1 MVEASRRSLLAV
13 LAHPDDETF
22 GCGGVLAK
30 YAAEGVDV
38 ALICATRGEV
48 GEIGGSSTATRE
60 NLAEVREGEL
70 RAACD
75 ALGVSQLFMLDY
87 RDSGMAGSPENEHP
101 LALCQAVQVELVGKV
116 VEIIRKTRP
125 QVVVTFDPRGGYG
138 HPDHIK
144 IHHAAR
150 EAFSSAGDNSKY
162 RQQLADSLAPHI
174 SDKLYYCVFPR
185 SLARAFQDALIAA
198 NIESDFKDMDLADF
212 GTPDAEITTVIDV
225 SKYAAKKEKAALAH
239 HTQVGDEAFFPWMPE
254 ALKLQFLST
263 EHLVRAEPPF
273 DPDHHVLDTDLF
285 AGI

>member
-1 MVEASRRSLLAV
+1 MVEASKRSLLAV

-38 ALICATRGEV
+38 ALICATRGEA
-48 GEIGGSSTATRE
+48 GEIEESSNATRE
-60 NLAEVREGEL
+60 NLAQVREQEL

-75 ALGVSQLFMLDY
+75 ALGVRQLFMLDY
-87 RDSGMAGSPENEHP
+87 RDSGMAGTPENQHP
-101 LALCQAVQVELVGKV
+101 TALCQAVQAELVGKI
-116 VEIIRKTRP
+116 VEVIRKTRP

-138 HPDHIK
+138 HPDHIMM
-144 IHHAAR
+144 HHAAR
-150 EAFSSAGDNSKY
+150 EAFSYAGDSSKY
-162 RQQLADSLAPHI
+162 QQQLADSLTPHI

-185 SLARAFQDALIAA
+185 SVARAFQDALLAA
-198 NIESDFKDMDLADF
+198 NIESDFKDMDLEDF

-225 SKYAAKKEKAALAH
+225 SKYSAKKEKAALSH
-239 HTQVGDEAFFPWMPE
+239 QTQVGTQKLFSWMPE

-273 DPDHHVLDTDLF
+273 DLGNHALDTDLF